1 MSSVLPDTIFD
12 KILRD
17 EIPNWKVWED
27 ENHIAFLTPFP
38 NTPGV
43 TIVIPKTNP
52 GDYVF
57 DVPEEVYLNLLKAT
71 KKVATAL
78 EKVFNTKI
86 ALIFEGTGV
95 PYLHAKLYPMHNVY
109 NFDESQ
115 MPTETIFSKDYK
127 GYLITQ
133 SGPKMADEELTL
145 LKQEIKNAINA

>member
-1 MSSVLPDTIFD
+1 MDKSPSDTIFD

-17 EIPNWKVWED
+17 EIPNWKVWQD
-27 ENHIAFLTPFP
+27 DKHVAFLTPFP

-57 DVPEEVYLNLLKAT
+57 DVADDVYIDLLKAT
-71 KKVATAL
+71 KIVAKAL

-109 NFDESQ
+109 NFDESK
-115 MPTETIFSKDYK
+115 MPSEPVFTQDYQ

-133 SGPKMADEELTL
+133 SGPKMDDTELKDLQQRIISTF
-145 LKQEIKNAINA
+145 

>member
-1 MSSVLPDTIFD
+1 MGSQDTIFD
-12 KILRD
+12 KILRN
-17 EIPNWKVWED
+17 EVPNWKVWQD
-27 ENHIAFLTPFP
+27 DKHLAFLTPFP

-57 DVPEEVYLNLLKAT
+57 DVTDDVYIDLLKAT
-71 KKVATAL
+71 KIVAKAL

-109 NFDESQ
+109 KFDESK
-115 MPTETIFSKDYK
+115 MPSEPVFSQDYQ

-133 SGPKMADEELTL
+133 SGPKMDAAELNL
-145 LKQEIKNAINA
+145 LQQVIKDALTS